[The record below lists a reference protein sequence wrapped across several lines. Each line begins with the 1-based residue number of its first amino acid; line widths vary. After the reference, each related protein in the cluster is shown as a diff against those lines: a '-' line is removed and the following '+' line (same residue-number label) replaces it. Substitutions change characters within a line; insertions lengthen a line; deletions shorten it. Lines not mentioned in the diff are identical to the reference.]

1 MEEQKE
7 PQTSNANT
15 PSSNAAVPPPQ
26 STTSISST
34 ASTLQDVVMEDA
46 SSLSAAPT
54 ELISNNEKD
63 STEDT
68 IELNK
73 GNNQRIVEEFQYL
86 LEKSQQLFAGLRDLP
101 PTGGRQWQPYF
112 QRTFEVY
119 TKKTY
124 KVVPDM
130 EIEMFSQYK
139 QQLDFLAD
147 KVCDKNKQNYD
158 NLLYPKKESG
168 PKMVT
173 GNKKAQ
179 ISQCHTNINLV
190 LIQEVSKKQKVDYS
204 TIISELIPLYGKINR
219 LIPLYYIVTKN
230 NDTAARNLI
239 NHEETS
245 LLSSSS
251 SSSSS
256 SLSSLLSPKNSLSSP
271 TKSTAALMNDQND
284 VNKREGD
291 GDDNNDN
298 NDEDDDEGENIY
310 GLGFTTKL
318 SSGAG
323 ALAKFLSLVEDDD
336 SFGQLSSQVG
346 DLFVPRKFSHNNNT
360 NNLNKKENDD
370 DGKN

>member
-1 MEEQKE
+1 MTK
-7 PQTSNANT
+7 NN
-15 PSSNAAVPPPQ
+15 
-26 STTSISST
+26 SIILNKST
-34 ASTLQDVVMEDA
+34 APKPSIPFTILPSPFQTIIVI
-46 SSLSAAPT
+46 SAAQHQQAIQKVN
-54 ELISNNEKD
+54 ELD
-63 STEDT
+63 SE
-68 IELNK
+68 I
-73 GNNQRIVEEFQYL
+73 R
-86 LEKSQQLFAGLRDLP
+86 SAG
-101 PTGGRQWQPYF
+101 
-112 QRTFEVY
+112 V
-119 TKKTY
+119 
-124 KVVPDM
+124 
-130 EIEMFSQYK
+130 
-139 QQLDFLAD
+139 
-147 KVCDKNKQNYD
+147 
-158 NLLYPKKESG
+158 
-168 PKMVT
+168 
-173 GNKKAQ
+173 
-179 ISQCHTNINLV
+179 NLV

-230 NDTAARNLI
+230 NDMAARNLI
-239 NHEETS
+239 KTS